1 MTIPQKR
8 RPTLWPPRTILSDWD
23 DKRLARVHKE
33 TEDQWINDFMK
44 RLNRAVEDM
53 VRGKMR

>member
-8 RPTLWPPRTILSDWD
+8 RPALWPPRTILSDWD
-23 DKRLARVHKE
+23 DKRLARVHRE

-53 VRGKMR
+53 VRRK